1 MVVGGDAGG
10 DLPGPGPVVADTVA
24 PVNANT
30 STWSPAPTALLTDH
44 YELTMLQ
51 AALRD
56 GTAQRRSVF
65 EVFSRR
71 LSNGRR
77 YGIVAGTGRFLEG
90 LAQFRFQGERL
101 EFLERTGVVDAT
113 TAQWLAD
120 FRFSGQ
126 IQGYAE
132 GDAWFP
138 NSPILRVEGTF
149 AEACMLETY
158 ILSVLN
164 YDSAVASAASR
175 MTSAAGGRPC
185 LEMGSRRAHDE
196 AAVAAARAAVIA
208 GFTGTSN
215 LEAGYRYGVKTIG
228 TAAHSF
234 TLLHDDEQSA
244 FRSQLEA
251 QGLGTTLLVDT
262 YDVEAAVRQAVEL
275 AGPELGAVRLD
286 SGDLVAQAGR
296 VRDLLDSLGNTK
308 TRVTVTSDLDEYAI
322 ASLAAAPVDAY
333 GVGTRLVTG
342 SGVPTSS
349 MVYKLVARENSAG
362 DLEPVAK
369 KAAGKG
375 SVGGRKTALRR
386 RDAQGVATHEIVGV
400 DTVPVDDGDDRPL
413 METFVRDG
421 ELVDGWTGPA
431 AVERARQRHA
441 ATMAE
446 LPRAASRLSEGEAV
460 IPTVLES

>member
-1 MVVGGDAGG
+1 MVHTRCG
-10 DLPGPGPVVADTVA
+10 DTVA
-24 PVNANT
+24 RVNPNT
-30 STWSPAPTALLTDH
+30 SAWVPTPPSLLTDH

-51 AALRD
+51 AALHN

-71 LSNGRR
+71 LSSGRR

-90 LAQFRFQGERL
+90 LEQFRFHETQL
-101 EFLERTGVVDAT
+101 EFLESTGVVDHT

-120 FRFSGQ
+120 FRFRGN
-126 IQGYAE
+126 IDGYAE

-138 NSPILRVEGTF
+138 HSPVLRVEGSF
-149 AEACMLETY
+149 AEACVLETY

-175 MTSAAGGRPC
+175 MTSAARGRPC
-185 LEMGSRRAHDE
+185 LEMGARRAHEE
-196 AAVAAARAAVIA
+196 AAVAAARAAAIA

-215 LEAGYRYGVKTIG
+215 LEAGYRYGVPTIG

-234 TLLHDDEQSA
+234 TLLHDSEEDA
-244 FRSQLEA
+244 FRAQLASQ
-251 QGLGTTLLVDT
+251 GVGTTLLVDT
-262 YDVEAAVRQAVEL
+262 YDVEHAVRTAVEL

-286 SGDLVAQAGR
+286 SGDLVIQATR
-296 VRDLLDSLGNTK
+296 VRELLDSLGNTN
-308 TRVTVTSDLDEYAI
+308 TRITVTSDLDEHAI

-349 MVYKLVARENSAG
+349 MVYKLVARENSSG
-362 DLEPVAK
+362 QMEPVAK
-369 KAAGKG
+369 KATGKG

-386 RDAQGVATHEIVGV
+386 RDHHGVATHEIVGV
-400 DTVPVDDGDDRPL
+400 DIVPTNDGDDRPL
-413 METFVRDG
+413 MEAFVRDG
-421 ELVDGWTGPA
+421 EILEGWTGPA
-431 AVERARQRHA
+431 AVQQARDRHA

-446 LPRAASRLSEGEAV
+446 LPRTASRLSEGDAV